1 MRRILWNLVI
11 ATLLSPVLAGAQTLP
26 DGVRKGPYMVGI
38 TEYSYPNGLR
48 VLLLPD
54 PGSSVITI
62 NVTYLV
68 GSRHE
73 GYGETG
79 MAHLLEH
86 MNFIKSTHNR
96 EIKKELVD
104 HGARWNGT
112 TSFDRTNYFETIN
125 ASDENLRWALDLEAE
140 RMVNMR
146 IEKELLDTEMTVVR
160 NEFERGE
167 NNVGRVL
174 EERVMSTAYLWHNYG
189 KSTIGSRADIERV
202 PIERLAA
209 FYRKYYQPDNAV
221 VTIAGQID
229 PSETL
234 AVVAATM
241 GAIPRPARKLDETYT
256 MEPAQ
261 DGERTVE
268 LRRVGKGRNLILA
281 YHTPAMSHPDIGT
294 LEVMSDILSGRGGI
308 GRLDKAIVDSKKALS
323 VRMSIEEMHDP
334 GVALISATLNDEQ
347 SLDDVKKVILDT
359 LTGLARQ
366 TPTEDEV
373 SRAKLRII
381 QNMDRI
387 MANSQQFGMQLN
399 EFIADG
405 DWRLFFTNYEEIRR
419 VTGEDVVRVA
429 KLYFKD
435 SNRTVGMFIPDAAP
449 DRTIVPDAPGI
460 DNLLTSYKP
469 EINVD
474 AGELLDPTPA
484 ALEKRI
490 QRSTLGGFRL
500 ALLPKDT
507 RGNRVQASLT
517 IRFGNAAS
525 LAGGNAAAQ
534 LAEAL
539 LMRGTKNK
547 SRQQI
552 QDEMQR
558 LNATINI
565 GGRGF
570 GGGGGSS
577 LGSVT
582 AMISASSENLIPA
595 MRLAVE
601 ILRDPAFPESDFDQ
615 IRKQQIAQ
623 IDRGRS
629 EPGTLVLL
637 ALQSA
642 LNPYPRSDVRHIR
655 TIEEEI
661 EDFNKLTLDDVKKFH
676 EQFYAA
682 SQGELLVVG
691 KFDAAVV
698 EKAAA
703 ELLGSWTSATPYE
716 RIVNNY
722 TDVQRI
728 DSKIET
734 PDKENAQFSAGIRLR
749 MRDAD
754 PDYPAMVMANY
765 MFGGGITSRLPD
777 RVRNREGLSYSV
789 NSNFT
794 APVDGDAAVFSASA
808 IANPGNIPK
817 VEARFKDEL
826 ARTLRDGFTAAEL
839 AAAKKS
845 LHDSRT
851 GARSSD
857 AGILNLLGVRE
868 QYGRTLAWDEQLDA
882 KLDALT
888 LEQINTAFRRHI
900 NAREISIVKGG
911 DFKAAKAYQ

>member
-1 MRRILWNLVI
+1 
-11 ATLLSPVLAGAQTLP
+11 
-26 DGVRKGPYMVGI
+26 
-38 TEYSYPNGLR
+38 
-48 VLLLPD
+48 
-54 PGSSVITI
+54 
-62 NVTYLV
+62 
-68 GSRHE
+68 
-73 GYGETG
+73 
-79 MAHLLEH
+79 
-86 MNFIKSTHNR
+86 
-96 EIKKELVD
+96 
-104 HGARWNGT
+104 
-112 TSFDRTNYFETIN
+112 
-125 ASDENLRWALDLEAE
+125 
-140 RMVNMR
+140 
-146 IEKELLDTEMTVVR
+146 
-160 NEFERGE
+160 
-167 NNVGRVL
+167 
-174 EERVMSTAYLWHNYG
+174 
-189 KSTIGSRADIERV
+189 
-202 PIERLAA
+202 
-209 FYRKYYQPDNAV
+209 
-221 VTIAGQID
+221 
-229 PSETL
+229 
-234 AVVAATM
+234 
-241 GAIPRPARKLDETYT
+241 
-256 MEPAQ
+256 
-261 DGERTVE
+261 
-268 LRRVGKGRNLILA
+268 
-281 YHTPAMSHPDIGT
+281 
-294 LEVMSDILSGRGGI
+294 
-308 GRLDKAIVDSKKALS
+308 
-323 VRMSIEEMHDP
+323 MHDP

-525 LAGGNAAAQ
+525 LAGRNAAAQ

-642 LNPYPRSDVRHIR
+642 LNPHPRSDVRHIR

-661 EDFNKLTLDDVKKFH
+661 EDFDKLTLDDVKKFH

-703 ELLGSWTSATPYE
+703 ELLGSWKSATPYE

-722 TDVQRI
+722 TDVQSI

-817 VEARFKDEL
+817 VEASFKDEL